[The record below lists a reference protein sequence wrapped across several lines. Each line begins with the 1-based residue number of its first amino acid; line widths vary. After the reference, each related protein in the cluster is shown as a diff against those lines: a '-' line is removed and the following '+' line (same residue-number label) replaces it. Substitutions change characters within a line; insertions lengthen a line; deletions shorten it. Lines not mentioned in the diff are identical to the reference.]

1 MYFKNKVMGKQH
13 VQIPNKTVENT
24 TSERGSKDKKFY
36 TDLLVYACL
45 KKYMVAESGISL
57 VSLRKISDESGIS
70 LGGVQTAIQR
80 LIDAKDINKI
90 KVPGRNQNGYTFNK
104 TSEKF
109 EMFDKEFLENKDLT
123 NLQKAFMI
131 MIQPHLFINK
141 ASGIGK
147 TTYSTKELAQKTG
160 LSERVINDRKREL
173 ESTGFISRRLTTDK
187 VGNSCEAL
195 EFNLPKFGQYVL
207 CKLDKLEKD
216 VDKTMEQLSAMQMK
230 INQLESIIKMS
241 TPYKLDVEDAIIEL

>member
-1 MYFKNKVMGKQH
+1 MGKQH

-24 TSERGSKDKKFY
+24 TSERGVPDKKYY

-57 VSLRKISDESGIS
+57 VSLRKIADETTIS

-90 KVPGRNQNGYTFNK
+90 KVSGRNQNGYTFNK

-109 EMFDKEFLENKDLT
+109 EMFDKEFLDNKDLT
-123 NLQKAFMI
+123 YLQKAFMI
-131 MIQPHLFINK
+131 MIQPHLFVDK
-141 ASGIGK
+141 QLGIGK
-147 TTYSTKELAQKTG
+147 TTFSSKELSLRTG
-160 LSERVINDRKREL
+160 LSERVINDRRREL
-173 ESTGFISRRLTTDK
+173 EEGGFISRRLTTDK
-187 VGNSCEAL
+187 DGNSCEAL

-207 CKLDKLEKD
+207 CKLEELDKNVNETREELVAMRLE
-216 VDKTMEQLSAMQMK
+216 
-230 INQLESIIKMS
+230 INKLKSIINIS
-241 TPYKLDVEDAIIEL
+241 TQNTIPVEDAEIVL

>member
-1 MYFKNKVMGKQH
+1 MKKQH

-24 TSERGSKDKKFY
+24 TSERGTTDKKFY

-45 KKYMVAESGISL
+45 RKYMVAESGISL
-57 VSLRKISDESGIS
+57 VSLRKISEESEIS
-70 LGGVQTAIQR
+70 LGGVQSAIQR

-90 KVPGRNQNGYTFNK
+90 KISGRNQNGYTFNK

-131 MIQPHLFINK
+131 MIQPHLFIDK
-141 ASGIGK
+141 SIGIGK
-147 TTYSTKELAQKTG
+147 TTYTSKELSEKTG
-160 LSERVINDRKREL
+160 LSERVINDRRREL
-173 ESTGFISRRLTTDK
+173 EVGGFISRRLTTTK
-187 VGNSCEAL
+187 EGVSCEAL

-207 CKLDKLEKD
+207 CKLEKLEQD
-216 VDKTMEQLSAMQMK
+216 VDKTKEQIADMQMK
-230 INQLESIIKMS
+230 INKLESIIKIAA
-241 TPYKLDVEDAIIEL
+241 PNALNIEEAIIEL